1 MPFDGIVT
9 SNMVWEL
16 NSLLSNGKIEKIYQ
30 PESDEITLHIRANGV
45 NYKLLISS
53 SSSYPKLHLMS
64 SSKNN
69 PPSAPNFCMF
79 LRKHIQGGRI
89 SLIVQRDF
97 ERIVEIHI
105 ESYNELGYPSM
116 KKLIVEIMG
125 KHSNIILIDAESNK
139 ILDSIKKISVDVN
152 RYRQILPGK
161 EYVSP
166 PDQNK
171 ISPLN
176 ADAFLFIGKLT
187 EANVP
192 IIKSIYQSFQGVSPF
207 IARQICELADID
219 EDMPSQNISQESFEK
234 LYYYF
239 SKIVSSIKN
248 KKYQPCLLSDEMD
261 NLVDFYAFPT
271 EYAVKYYKIKYF
283 DSISMAVEAF
293 YYNKDTQNRLKQKS
307 ADLHK
312 HVHSLLDK
320 LGLKKQRLLEEIMEA
335 EKADSF
341 RLCGELLNANLYCIK
356 DGSSHARLENY
367 YNPGEIIEIPMDE
380 HLSPSENAQ
389 KYFKKYNKAKK
400 TYKEKLIQLEE
411 ANKELD
417 YLESV
422 FLNIE
427 GAYSSQDIEEIRQE
441 LIDENY
447 LKKRNMLQKNKKIQ
461 SRPLSFTSSDGY
473 AILVGKNNKQNDIL
487 TLKTAAKSDI
497 WLHTK
502 DIPGSHVI
510 IVTQGTK
517 VPEKTILEAAAL
529 AAYHSKGKMSENVPV
544 DYTLVKNVRKP
555 NGSKPGMVIYENYNT
570 VYVNPKESV

>member
-53 SSSYPKLHLMS
+53 SSSYPRLHLMN

-89 SLIVQRDF
+89 SSIIQRDF

-139 ILDSIKKISVDVN
+139 ILDSIKKISIDVN

-166 PDQNK
+166 PDQSK
-171 ISPLN
+171 ISPLT
-176 ADAFLFIGKLT
+176 ADKYLFKEKLT
-187 EANVP
+187 EANAP
-192 IIKSIYQSFQGVSPF
+192 IIKSIYQSFQGMSPF

-219 EDMPSQNISQESFEK
+219 EDMPSKNISEESFDA

-239 SKIVSSIKN
+239 SNIVSLVKN

-261 NLVDFYAFPT
+261 NLVDFYSFPT

-293 YYNKDTQNRLKQKS
+293 YFNKDTQNRLKQKS

-335 EKADSF
+335 EKADSY
-341 RLCGELLNANLYCIK
+341 RLYGELINANLYRIQ

-411 ANKELD
+411 TNRELD

-427 GAYSSQDIEEIRQE
+427 DASSSQDIEEIRQE

-447 LKKRNMLQKNKKIQ
+447 LKKRNMTQKNKKVQ
-461 SRPLSFTSSDGY
+461 SQPLSFTSSEGY

-502 DIPGSHVI
+502 EIPGSHVI
-510 IVTQGTK
+510 IVTQGKK
-517 VPEKTILEAAAL
+517 VPEKTLLEAAAL

-555 NGSKPGMVIYENYNT
+555 NGAKPGMVIYDNHNT